1 VLAATVPVA
10 TDVALTVPVET
21 VDVMYSELD
30 DPPKVGLT
38 TTNATAP
45 TPTRISAIAANL
57 IFIHASRVSP
67 SPLCP
72 WRSRGHHH
80 RPNSL
85 GASVH
90 AGSLLRQSFRIDYDT
105 ELAPR
110 LVPTR
115 LGANLDDRSSSGL
128 ADVGARSI
136 DRRSA
141 DLSAA
146 SGGLDNHLLHP
157 EA

>member
-10 TDVALTVPVET
+10 TDVALTVPVVT

-38 TTNATAP
+38 TTSATAP
-45 TPTRISAIAANL
+45 MPTTISAIAANL
-57 IFIHASRVSP
+57 IFIIHASRVSP

-72 WRSRGHHH
+72 WQSHGHHR

-90 AGSLLRQSFRIDYDT
+90 AGSLLRQSCRIHYDT
-105 ELAPR
+105 ELRRDSLLLGRTRIWMAPHR
-110 LVPTR
+110 AV
-115 LGANLDDRSSSGL
+115 
-128 ADVGARSI
+128 
-136 DRRSA
+136 
-141 DLSAA
+141 
-146 SGGLDNHLLHP
+146 
-157 EA
+157 